1 MATPE
6 LNYQVYSRAAA
17 LGPTRLVVRPTPRE
31 LEVLTLVADG
41 CSTGAIAAALFI
53 SPETVKSHVA
63 NAMERLGASSRAH
76 AVALLYRRGL
86 LS

>member
-6 LNYQVYSRAAA
+6 LNYRIDPPAGLART
-17 LGPTRLVVRPTPRE
+17 TRLVVRPTPRE
-31 LEVLTLVADG
+31 LEILQLVADG
-41 CSTGAIAAALFI
+41 CSTGTIATALFI
-53 SPETVKSHVA
+53 SPETVKSHVG
-63 NAMERLGASSRAH
+63 NAMARLGASSRAH

>member
-6 LNYQVYSRAAA
+6 PIYRIDGSPAPSGL
-17 LGPTRLVVRPTPRE
+17 PRLVVRPTPRE
-31 LEVLTLVADG
+31 LEILRLVADG
-41 CSTGAIAAALFI
+41 CSTGTIASLLFI

-63 NAMERLGASSRAH
+63 NALERLGASSRAH

>member
-6 LNYQVYSRAAA
+6 LDYRVHRRAAV
-17 LGPTRLVVRPTPRE
+17 LGPARLVVRPTPRE
-31 LEVLTLVADG
+31 LEILQLVAEG
-41 CSTGAIAAALFI
+41 CSTGTIASALFI

-63 NAMERLGASSRAH
+63 NAMSRLGASSRAH

>member
-6 LNYQVYSRAAA
+6 PIYEIEGSPARPDP
-17 LGPTRLVVRPTPRE
+17 PTLVVRPTPRE
-31 LEVLTLVADG
+31 LEILRLVADG
-41 CSTGAIAAALFI
+41 CSTCTIASLLFI